1 MTDTA
6 RVFRLGPPAD
16 DLGTLAE
23 FLKAAP
29 GAEVAILV
37 EPDRPL
43 ATPELQLLLAA
54 GQDPAGPSALTVG
67 PPSPRLVAS
76 LALLGLAAHIE
87 VAA

>member
-6 RVFRLGPPAD
+6 REFRLGPPAD
-16 DLGTLAE
+16 DLGALAE
-23 FLKAAP
+23 FLKAAT
-29 GAEVAILV
+29 GADVAITV

-54 GQDPAGPSALTVG
+54 GQDPAGPFALTVG
-67 PPSPRLVAS
+67 PQAPRLVAG
-76 LALLGLAAHIE
+76 LALLGLAAQIK